1 MEAAGALRDRITI
14 RRRVE
19 SRDATGGLDRTWTT
33 LAEIWAQ
40 VISINGREEMI
51 GNVLQGISTFQVT
64 IRYRND
70 LKASDQILWNG
81 RELNVLAAEDRE
93 GRRRWTVIHAS
104 TLAPQGA

>member
-1 MEAAGALRDRITI
+1 MPQAGDLRDRITI
-14 RRRVE
+14 KRRVE
-19 SRDATGGLDRTWTT
+19 VRDATGGLDRTWET
-33 LAEIWAQ
+33 LAEVWAQ
-40 VISINGREEMI
+40 VISINGREEVI
-51 GNVLQGISTFQVT
+51 GNVLQGTSTFQVT

-93 GRRRWTVIHAS
+93 GRRRWTIIHAS